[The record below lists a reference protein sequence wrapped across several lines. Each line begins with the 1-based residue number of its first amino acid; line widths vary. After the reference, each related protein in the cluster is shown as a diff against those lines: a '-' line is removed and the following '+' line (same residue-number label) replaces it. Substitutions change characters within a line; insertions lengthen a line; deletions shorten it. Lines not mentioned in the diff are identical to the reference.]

1 MSGQAVKGQEHSV
14 EMEQRAAQTRRDALS
29 SQQKA
34 KEATDEISRVL
45 RQKIEQSRTV
55 EQISVLTDNIIEIT
69 DQTNLLAL
77 NASIEAAR
85 AGEAG
90 KGFAVVAGE
99 IGQLA
104 NDSAQAA
111 EAIRQVSALVI
122 EAVNALSD
130 TAEEMIR
137 FGQYDGDKR
146 L

>member
-1 MSGQAVKGQEHSV
+1 MPGMEETTASLTHIKEAVDNIYKLEENMSGQAVKGQEHSV

-90 KGFAVVAGE
+90 KGLCGS
-99 IGQLA
+99 GW
-104 NDSAQAA
+104 
-111 EAIRQVSALVI
+111 
-122 EAVNALSD
+122 
-130 TAEEMIR
+130 
-137 FGQYDGDKR
+137 
-146 L
+146 